1 MRYFT
6 VSAVFHYL
14 GPAFAVLLFA
24 RVDVLGV
31 AWLRIAVAA
40 AVFAA
45 WRRPW
50 RTVGAADRLV
60 LAWGAC
66 LALMNCCFY
75 LAIDRLPLATVAAI
89 EFVPVIALAALG
101 ARTPRNLA
109 ALVLAVAGVYA
120 LTGIH
125 LAGGV
130 LGLALA
136 FANAGLFATYIV
148 LADRIAKR
156 PALDGVDGLG
166 MAMLVAAAVVTPLAA
181 WAAVPALTDPVALA
195 AGAGVA
201 ISSSV
206 IPYVC
211 DQLALARL
219 PRATYSLMVSLLP
232 AVATVI
238 GVIVLTQIPSAL
250 ELLGVAAVAAGVAL
264 HAQPPAAAASHA
276 GAAAEGVPGP
286 ASSVAS

>member
-1 MRYFT
+1 MALDAVARRNSLVAKPPPHVYFL
-6 VSAVFHYL
+6 VSAVFHSL
-14 GPAFAVLLFA
+14 GPAFAVLLFV

-31 AWLRIAVAA
+31 AWLRIASA
-40 AVFAA
+40 AVIFAI
-45 WRRPW
+45 WRRPKLKL
-50 RTVGAADRLV
+50 DPLLV
-60 LAWGAC
+60 AWGAV

-156 PALDGVDGLG
+156 
-166 MAMLVAAAVVTPLAA
+166 
-181 WAAVPALTDPVALA
+181 
-195 AGAGVA
+195 
-201 ISSSV
+201 
-206 IPYVC
+206 
-211 DQLALARL
+211 
-219 PRATYSLMVSLLP
+219 
-232 AVATVI
+232 
-238 GVIVLTQIPSAL
+238 
-250 ELLGVAAVAAGVAL
+250 
-264 HAQPPAAAASHA
+264 
-276 GAAAEGVPGP
+276 
-286 ASSVAS
+286 